1 MYGCGSE
8 ALLWRLIL
16 LLRVGWGDCL
26 VLMQEGMVSSRAPIK
41 GAFSSGFA
49 VSNLVTIVE
58 ASKAEVLVPNE
69 FKPVFNV
76 LSFELGA

>member
-1 MYGCGSE
+1 
-8 ALLWRLIL
+8 
-16 LLRVGWGDCL
+16 
-26 VLMQEGMVSSRAPIK
+26 MQDGMVSSRAPIK

-69 FKPVFNV
+69 FIPVFNV